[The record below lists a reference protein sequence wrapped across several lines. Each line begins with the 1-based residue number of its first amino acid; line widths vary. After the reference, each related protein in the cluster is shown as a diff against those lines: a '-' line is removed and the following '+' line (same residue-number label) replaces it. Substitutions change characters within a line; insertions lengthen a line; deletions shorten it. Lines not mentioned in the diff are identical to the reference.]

1 MELNAKARGPSGSL
15 TIVIFVEV
23 ENMPEY
29 DTFMYTASLGTE
41 ETKEQG
47 VGLPRKNYDVID
59 MNLAFPT
66 PPPGETVLHYPG
78 NSIYDSCEPTYY
90 VISKTTI
97 IINPEQLNELMDRQS
112 NYPVNPNKI
121 IVFDDKKPPEDPKP
135 VPPKNDTRPPNPDPY
150 DIRDPYIFD
159 IVIYI
164 NIYPVYPYPRY
175 KDPPQI
181 PEKYPYPDFPYPDT
195 WSWTGQ
201 PNYPNDPWYPQFVF
215 PPQPIFPKTP
225 EPQWPDWPIN
235 KLPKEWPQPFWPR
248 DYTPAGRDPYYVIPE
263 PSPLQPFDV
272 FYLFPLEPD
281 QSPQWPFGYPIW
293 PIPVYPVWPQNADF
307 FPRYSDPYNNSMPK
321 PPLQPNTTNGTT
333 PNSTN
338 PSSPQPDSV
347 RPHPMYWT
355 PLIYPFVIHPLLP
368 IPIYTYIGP
377 FTTYPVF
384 PVERW
389 PDNPFDP

>member
-1 MELNAKARGPSGSL
+1 MKIVTNWRPASGTTLNKLDDHTLHIKGDFGSFTANGASYTLNDLYIVRPSAHLYNGGGLPMELNAKARGPSGSL

-201 PNYPNDPWYPQFVF
+201 PNYPNDPWYP
-215 PPQPIFPKTP
+215 
-225 EPQWPDWPIN
+225 
-235 KLPKEWPQPFWPR
+235 
-248 DYTPAGRDPYYVIPE
+248 
-263 PSPLQPFDV
+263 
-272 FYLFPLEPD
+272 
-281 QSPQWPFGYPIW
+281 
-293 PIPVYPVWPQNADF
+293 
-307 FPRYSDPYNNSMPK
+307 
-321 PPLQPNTTNGTT
+321 
-333 PNSTN
+333 
-338 PSSPQPDSV
+338 
-347 RPHPMYWT
+347 
-355 PLIYPFVIHPLLP
+355 
-368 IPIYTYIGP
+368 
-377 FTTYPVF
+377 
-384 PVERW
+384 
-389 PDNPFDP
+389 